1 MPSPLDRPGLD
12 DPPLRE
18 WVADAE
24 DGDSLGLGE
33 AHARA
38 LRELVTPVE
47 YAPGMRKS
55 DNEINEDEVGADMAL
70 AAAGPIVAR
79 TSATAVR
86 TTQCGSDSAAMS

>member
-18 WVADAE
+18 WVVDAE

-38 LRELVTPVE
+38 LRELNKKR
-47 YAPGMRKS
+47 AKLSRLR
-55 DNEINEDEVGADMAL
+55 AL
-70 AAAGPIVAR
+70 THVFTKTWARAACASLGPRDHILIKI
-79 TSATAVR
+79 
-86 TTQCGSDSAAMS
+86 